1 MATPA
6 KKTTR
11 KKSPTLKKV
20 CAKVISRVGITR
32 EGKLKP
38 GYRWRKG
45 GGAAIK
51 VKAKKPTVRKKAAAK
66 KKSTTRK
73 K

>member
-6 KKTTR
+6 KKTSKR
-11 KKSPTLKKV
+11 KSPTLKKV
-20 CAKVISRVGITR
+20 CSKVISRVGITR

-51 VKAKKPTVRKKAAAK
+51 VKAKKAPAK
-66 KKSTTRK
+66 KKASARK
-73 K
+73 KTKK